1 MRRSFFLVPLFLL
14 GCAASPG
21 PRFTETARERAEWNL
36 SLARAH
42 YERTQALFDPFF
54 LQGRTGRP
62 ASPEAETEMRKSLA
76 ALDEAIR
83 LDPGL
88 AEPYRL
94 RARLRSFRSENLE
107 AALADYGEVLRR
119 LPKDVDAH
127 YERGLL
133 YLDQEKPN
141 LAYAEFDRAIELDPK
156 HEFALGQRARL
167 RADRGDPEGALADYT
182 AAIRSSRWP
191 YLTLHERA
199 KLHRSRGDLRRALE
213 DLDAALAGY
222 GSEDAFADRAEI
234 LERLGQR
241 ERAARD
247 RASAEKASRRL
258 ASISVSP
265 EPAKFGQLIG
275 GTSTSSLDCTLAWD
289 IYQGNSSKGTHE
301 ETKVSLQYLPD
312 ERLHRIRVESSRDGK
327 VTGKIDK
334 AGICYFG
341 KGDANL
347 DRTFLCLSKGVELL
361 QGKSMDAYQDML
373 GQALLS
379 GRVRG
384 GSGFEVGPAGS
395 HVSLRFES
403 TNWLEVYRYDENGK
417 EVFVSSVRPET
428 CRVSAN

>member
-141 LAYAEFDRAIELDPK
+141 LATPNSTGRSSS
-156 HEFALGQRARL
+156 
-167 RADRGDPEGALADYT
+167 
-182 AAIRSSRWP
+182 IRSTS
-191 YLTLHERA
+191 L
-199 KLHRSRGDLRRALE
+199 RSDSAPAFVPTGATRKALSPTTRR
-213 DLDAALAGY
+213 
-222 GSEDAFADRAEI
+222 R
-234 LERLGQR
+234 
-241 ERAARD
+241 
-247 RASAEKASRRL
+247 
-258 ASISVSP
+258 
-265 EPAKFGQLIG
+265 
-275 GTSTSSLDCTLAWD
+275 
-289 IYQGNSSKGTHE
+289 
-301 ETKVSLQYLPD
+301 
-312 ERLHRIRVESSRDGK
+312 
-327 VTGKIDK
+327 
-334 AGICYFG
+334 
-341 KGDANL
+341 
-347 DRTFLCLSKGVELL
+347 
-361 QGKSMDAYQDML
+361 
-373 GQALLS
+373 S
-379 GRVRG
+379 GRA
-384 GSGFEVGPAGS
+384 VGP
-395 HVSLRFES
+395 
-403 TNWLEVYRYDENGK
+403 T
-417 EVFVSSVRPET
+417 
-428 CRVSAN
+428 